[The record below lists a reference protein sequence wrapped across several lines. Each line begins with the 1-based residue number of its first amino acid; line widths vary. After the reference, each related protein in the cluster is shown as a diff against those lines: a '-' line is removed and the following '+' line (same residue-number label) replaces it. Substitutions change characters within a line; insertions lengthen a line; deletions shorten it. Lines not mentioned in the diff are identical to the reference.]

1 MWMIYRI
8 VFKKLNLLTISFRIN
23 GKLIPG
29 GFLGWVN
36 TKVNYLEVTFIA
48 KSYNYGFDM
57 EWRCSSSNESILDS
71 AAIQQTFSIFSSF
84 RIPDPAMKT
93 FTEVG
98 SQNNSLD

>member
-1 MWMIYRI
+1 MICSISLFDGVPYSIRRI
-8 VFKKLNLLTISFRIN
+8 PYVFRIN

-98 SQNNSLD
+98 F